1 MLRPLRPL
9 LLAALCL
16 AARAC
21 QLPSEWRPLSESC
34 RAELAETIVYAKV
47 LALHPEAP
55 GLYNHLP
62 WQYQAGQ
69 GGLFYAAEVEM
80 LCDQAWGSM
89 LEVPAGSRLNLTGL
103 GYFSCHSH
111 TVVQDYSYFFFL
123 RMDENYNLLPH
134 GVNFQDAIFPDTQE
148 NRRMFSSLFQFSN
161 CSQGPPLG
169 PFSSDWEIQED
180 RLLCSSVQRALFE
193 EEDHVK
199 KLQQKVAALE
209 KRNRQ
214 LRERVKKVKRS
225 LRQARKHGRH
235 LELANRKLGEK
246 LAAASRPHLNAPGPE
261 PARAPYLRG

>member
-1 MLRPLRPL
+1 MLRPL

-16 AARAC
+16 AGPPAPARAC
-21 QLPSEWRPLSESC
+21 QLPSEWRPLSDGC
-34 RAELAETIVYAKV
+34 RAELAETIVYARV

-62 WQYQAGQ
+62 WQYHAGQ

-161 CSQGPPLG
+161 CSQGQQLAT
-169 PFSSDWEIQED
+169 FSSDWEIQED
-180 RLLCSSVQRALFE
+180 
-193 EEDHVK
+193 
-199 KLQQKVAALE
+199 
-209 KRNRQ
+209 NRI
-214 LRERVKKVKRS
+214 
-225 LRQARKHGRH
+225 
-235 LELANRKLGEK
+235 
-246 LAAASRPHLNAPGPE
+246 
-261 PARAPYLRG
+261 YD

>member
-1 MLRPLRPL
+1 MLRQL

-16 AARAC
+16 AGPPAPARAC
-21 QLPSEWRPLSESC
+21 QLPSEWRPLSEGC
-34 RAELAETIVYAKV
+34 RAELAETIVYARV

-62 WQYQAGQ
+62 WQYHAGQ
-69 GGLFYAAEVEM
+69 GGLFYSAEVEM

-161 CSQGPPLG
+161 CSQGQQLAT
-169 PFSSDWEIQED
+169 FSSDWEIQED
-180 RLLCSSVQRALFE
+180 NRVIPALNKPDEEGGRSRVRLFSPHQMYKCFSDRWYPFLLYVGITC
-193 EEDHVK
+193 
-199 KLQQKVAALE
+199 
-209 KRNRQ
+209 
-214 LRERVKKVKRS
+214 
-225 LRQARKHGRH
+225 RH
-235 LELANRKLGEK
+235 LDIPI
-246 LAAASRPHLNAPGPE
+246 SRAHPDRYSQNQRTTQVIPIVQPRLIP
-261 PARAPYLRG
+261 LS